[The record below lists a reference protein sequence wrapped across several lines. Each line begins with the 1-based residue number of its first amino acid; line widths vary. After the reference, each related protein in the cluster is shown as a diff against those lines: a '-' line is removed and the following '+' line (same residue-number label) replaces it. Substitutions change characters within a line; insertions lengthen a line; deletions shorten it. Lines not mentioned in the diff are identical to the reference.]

1 MNPHDPKSQEQIDR
15 MAADG
20 EADGLRREL
29 MVRSAEHRYSY
40 NFSWLG
46 RPIIQYPED
55 IAAMQEIV
63 WKVKPDLIVET
74 GIAHGGSLIF
84 YASVLELIGHGQV
97 LGIDVDIRDHNRE
110 AIEAHPLFKRI
121 TMLEGSS
128 IDPAIADEVRAQ
140 AGRANRVLV
149 VLDSNHAEAHVL
161 EELKLYSP
169 LVTRGSYLVVFD
181 TVVEWLPDDA
191 FPDRPWGVGDNPMT
205 AVQKFLQTT
214 DRFELDPEYNG
225 KLLLTVAPNGYL
237 RCVRD

>member
-1 MNPHDPKSQEQIDR
+1 MNAHDPKSQAQIDR

-20 EADGLRREL
+20 EVDALRREL

-55 IAAMQEIV
+55 ITAMQEIV
-63 WKVKPDLIVET
+63 WRVKPDLIIET
-74 GIAHGGSLIF
+74 GIAHGGSLVF
-84 YASVLELIGHGQV
+84 YASLLELIGHGRV
-97 LGIDVDIRDHNRE
+97 LGIDVDIRPHNRE
-110 AIEAHPLFKRI
+110 AIEAHPMCKRI

-128 IDPAIADEVRAQ
+128 VDPAIVDQVRDH
-140 AGRANRVLV
+140 AGRAERVLV

-161 EELKLYSP
+161 QELELYGP

-181 TVVEWLPDDA
+181 TVVEWLPGDA

-205 AVQKFLQTT
+205 AVRKFLQGT
-214 DRFELDPEYNG
+214 DRFELDAEYNG